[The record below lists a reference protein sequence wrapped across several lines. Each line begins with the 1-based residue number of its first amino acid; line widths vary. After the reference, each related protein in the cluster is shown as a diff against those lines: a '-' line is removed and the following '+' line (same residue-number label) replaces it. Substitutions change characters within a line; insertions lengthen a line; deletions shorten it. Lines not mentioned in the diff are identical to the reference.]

1 MPRYKLTQD
10 FGGMKAGDEIVTEQL
25 SDMLKPVAVEIE
37 EAKLEVATPEVPL
50 ISQSANTISAKRPSN
65 GNHHPARG
73 GAIHQKAGF

>member
-37 EAKLEVATPEVPL
+37 EAKLEVATPEVASDKP
-50 ISQSANTISAKRPSN
+50 KRQYN
-65 GNHHPARG
+65 KRQEAE
-73 GAIHQKAGF
+73 

>member
-37 EAKLEVATPEVPL
+37 AAQLEVATPEVAADKP
-50 ISQSANTISAKRPSN
+50 KRQYN
-65 GNHHPARG
+65 KRTEAE
-73 GAIHQKAGF
+73 

>member
-37 EAKLEVATPEVPL
+37 EVKLEVATPEAAVDKP
-50 ISQSANTISAKRPSN
+50 KRQYN
-65 GNHHPARG
+65 KRQEAE
-73 GAIHQKAGF
+73 

>member
-37 EAKLEVATPEVPL
+37 EAQLEVAAPEATDKP
-50 ISQSANTISAKRPSN
+50 KRQYN
-65 GNHHPARG
+65 KRQEAE
-73 GAIHQKAGF
+73 

>member
-37 EAKLEVATPEVPL
+37 EAKLEVATPE
-50 ISQSANTISAKRPSN
+50 SASDKPKRQYN
-65 GNHHPARG
+65 KRTEAE
-73 GAIHQKAGF
+73 

>member
-37 EAKLEVATPEVPL
+37 DAQLEVATPE
-50 ISQSANTISAKRPSN
+50 SADEQPQKRPYK
-65 GNHHPARG
+65 RRTEED
-73 GAIHQKAGF
+73 

>member
-37 EAKLEVATPEVPL
+37 AAQLEVATPDATPD
-50 ISQSANTISAKRPSN
+50 AAADKPKRQYN
-65 GNHHPARG
+65 KRQEAE
-73 GAIHQKAGF
+73 

>member
-37 EAKLEVATPEVPL
+37 EAQLEVATPEASVDKP
-50 ISQSANTISAKRPSN
+50 KRQYN
-65 GNHHPARG
+65 KRTEAE
-73 GAIHQKAGF
+73 

>member
-37 EAKLEVATPEVPL
+37 EAQLEAATPEVVADKP
-50 ISQSANTISAKRPSN
+50 KRQYN
-65 GNHHPARG
+65 KRTEAE
-73 GAIHQKAGF
+73 

>member
-37 EAKLEVATPEVPL
+37 AAQLEVATP
-50 ISQSANTISAKRPSN
+50 KRQYTK
-65 GNHHPARG
+65 RE
-73 GAIHQKAGF
+73 KEWDK

>member
-37 EAKLEVATPEVPL
+37 EAQLEVATP
-50 ISQSANTISAKRPSN
+50 KRQYTK
-65 GNHHPARG
+65 RE
-73 GAIHQKAGF
+73 KEWDK

>member
-37 EAKLEVATPEVPL
+37 EAQLEVAAPEASVDKP
-50 ISQSANTISAKRPSN
+50 KRQYN
-65 GNHHPARG
+65 KRTEAE
-73 GAIHQKAGF
+73 

>member
-37 EAKLEVATPEVPL
+37 ASQLEVATPEATDKP
-50 ISQSANTISAKRPSN
+50 KRQYN
-65 GNHHPARG
+65 KRQEAE
-73 GAIHQKAGF
+73 

>member
-37 EAKLEVATPEVPL
+37 AAQLEVATHDAAVDKP
-50 ISQSANTISAKRPSN
+50 KRQYN
-65 GNHHPARG
+65 KRTEAE
-73 GAIHQKAGF
+73 